1 MDGVRGLEQEDQ
13 MEKRREEEYDVRN
26 MKRDS

>member
-13 MEKRREEEYDVRN
+13 MEKRREEKYDVRN
-26 MKRDS
+26 MERGS

>member
-26 MKRDS
+26 MERGS